1 MVRTLLPLQLK
12 NMDEEMMM
20 YKNHEDLPD
29 ALFHF
34 DQLQEIIAGRTPLLI
49 LDYDG
54 TLSPIVPNPD
64 EAILPEATKQSLI
77 KLAAIT
83 PVAVISGRD
92 RRDVENKVALDQLIY
107 AGSHGLDMAGPEGLD
122 IPEKVEERTL
132 QSLKT
137 AAENLQRNLEG
148 VEGCIVESKK
158 YAIAV
163 HFRNVAEEE
172 VEKVKDAVLAEL
184 AKHPDLKKGTG
195 KKILELKPAIDWHKG
210 KATMWLFE
218 ALNLS
223 TEGAI
228 PIFVGDDIT
237 DEDAFVSIHDEGV
250 GILVGSHGEQTAAT
264 FSLKD
269 TDEVQQF
276 LERLYHLLR
285 SPS

>member
-1 MVRTLLPLQLK
+1 VRTLRFLRP
-12 NMDEEMMM
+12 NIDEDIMT
-20 YKNHEDLPD
+20 YKNHEDLPN
-29 ALFHF
+29 ALSHF
-34 DQLQEIIAGRTPLLI
+34 GQLLRIIGDRKPLLI

-92 RRDVENKVALDQLIY
+92 RKDVEDKVALDQLIY

-122 IPEKVEERTL
+122 IPEKVKAGTL
-132 QSLKT
+132 QSLKS
-137 AAENLQRNLEG
+137 AAENLHQRLAS
-148 VEGCIVESKK
+148 VEGCLVESKK

-163 HFRNVAEEE
+163 HFRNVEEKE
-172 VEKVKDAVLAEL
+172 VDKVKEAVLEEL
-184 AKHPDLKKGTG
+184 AKHSDLKKGTG

-210 KATMWLFE
+210 RATMWLFE

-223 TEGAI
+223 REEAI

-237 DEDAFVSIHDEGV
+237 DEDAFLSIHGEGI

-269 TDEVQQF
+269 TDEVQLF
-276 LERLYHLLR
+276 LGRLYEMLQHKAT
-285 SPS
+285 

>member
-1 MVRTLLPLQLK
+1 
-12 NMDEEMMM
+12 MMH
-20 YKNHEDLPD
+20 KNHEDLPS

-34 DQLQEIIAGRTPLLI
+34 DQLQKIIGRRKPLLI

-64 EAILPEATKQSLI
+64 DAILPEATQQSLI
-77 KLAAIT
+77 KLAAII

-92 RRDVENKVALDQLIY
+92 RKDVETKVALDQLIY

-122 IPEKVEERTL
+122 IPEKVEKGTL
-132 QSLKT
+132 QSLQT
-137 AAENLQRNLEG
+137 AAGNLQEKLRA
-148 VEGCIVESKK
+148 VEGCMVESKK

-172 VEKVKDAVLAEL
+172 VEQVKEAVLEEL
-184 AKHPDLKKGTG
+184 AKHADLKKGTG

-210 KATMWLFE
+210 KATLWLFE
-218 ALNLS
+218 ALKLNR
-223 TEGAI
+223 EGAI

-237 DEDAFVSIHDEGV
+237 DEDAFVSIHNEGI

-264 FSLKD
+264 YSLQD
-269 TDEVQQF
+269 TDEVQLF
-276 LERLYHLLR
+276 LERLYDVLQRL
-285 SPS
+285 PS